1 MTTLHDGRELITLIK
16 WKTMSILQTIV
27 AALYM
32 PCHADLTICNK
43 KNLSCDFVQVILYV
57 VNRKKYFCFK
67 LTLHGTCDQGFL
79 AEIFYVI

>member
-32 PCHADLTICNK
+32 AWHADPTIRNK

-57 VNRKKYFCFK
+57 VNRKN
-67 LTLHGTCDQGFL
+67 
-79 AEIFYVI
+79 IFVLN